1 MSALDLPAQWW
12 EMPKPPSRQTGGV
25 KSNRQKWLGLRFEV
39 LGCLRPSLNASTKL
53 QDITPSGPPGL
64 TAEREARKE
73 EALDNVPCR
82 KGRERTIVTESDEHW
97 SCLKGNVWGT
107 SASERRGG
115 TCKGFSERIDTT
127 SSRTEPS
134 ERSCVK
140 VDVAVLGSPS

>member
-1 MSALDLPAQWW
+1 MGNA
-12 EMPKPPSRQTGGV
+12 EPPSRQTGGV
-25 KSNRQKWLGLRFEV
+25 KSRHQKWLGLRSEV
-39 LGCLRPSLNASTKL
+39 LGSLRPPLNASTKL

-107 SASERRGG
+107 SASERLTG
-115 TCKGFSERIDTT
+115 
-127 SSRTEPS
+127 RTEVRCECVCVCLRVCFTVCLCVSLSVGGSVSYTHLTLPTT
-134 ERSCVK
+134 ERV
-140 VDVAVLGSPS
+140 